1 MDALSYWEHKHWLSH
16 IDFAI
21 VGSGIVG
28 LNCALALREKHPKA
42 KIVVFEK
49 GILPK
54 GASTKN
60 AGFSCFGSISEMVS
74 DLEKEGEAAVFSL
87 VQKRY
92 QGVAL
97 LRKTVGDSAM
107 NYQQLGGHEV
117 FLARQS
123 ALFENCVEQLSCI
136 NTLLSPIFTRAPFGL
151 VSNTFQFKGVM
162 PQYISSPY
170 EGQIDT
176 GLMMKS
182 LIQKAHE
189 NHIFI
194 WNGVP
199 VTHIEATANKNMI
212 KTPFFECE
220 ARKLCLA
227 TNGFSEQFGIK
238 EVVPA
243 RAQVLITKPIKN
255 LALKGVFH
263 LDEGYYYFRNID
275 GRVLLGGGR
284 NLDFKGE
291 QTTSFDQTQLIQEA
305 LEKLLSDT
313 ILPHTPF
320 EIDRRWSG
328 IMGVGNSKQPLVK
341 NIQNELYAAVRLGG
355 MGVALGAQLGQELAD
370 LCD

>member
-1 MDALSYWEHKHWLSH
+1 MDALSYWEHKHWLSG

-28 LNCALALREKHPKA
+28 INCALALREKHPKA
-42 KIVVFEK
+42 KIVIFEK

-60 AGFSCFGSISEMVS
+60 AGFSCFGSVSEMVL
-74 DLEKEGEAAVFSL
+74 DLEKEGEEAVFSL
-87 VQKRY
+87 VQKRFK
-92 QGVAL
+92 GVAL
-97 LRKTVGDSAM
+97 LRKTIGDQAM
-107 NYQQLGGHEV
+107 DYQQLGGHEV
-117 FLARQS
+117 FLDRQS
-123 ALFENCVEQLSCI
+123 SLFENCAQQLSRV
-136 NTLLSPIFTRAPFGL
+136 NTLLSPIFKGAPFDL
-151 VSNTFQFKGVM
+151 RPNSFEFKGVL
-162 PQYISSPY
+162 PQYMSSSY

-182 LIQKAHE
+182 LIHKAQE
-189 NHIFI
+189 KNILI

-199 VTHIEATANKNMI
+199 VTHIEATATKNLL

-220 ARKLCLA
+220 PATICLA
-227 TNGFSEQFGIK
+227 TNGFSQQFGME
-238 EVVPA
+238 EVLPA

-255 LALKGVFH
+255 LAIKGVFH

-291 QTTSFDQTQLIQEA
+291 QTLSFDQSPQIQEA
-305 LEKLLSDT
+305 LEKLLTET

-320 EIDRRWSG
+320 EIEHRWSG
-328 IMGVGNSKQPLVK
+328 IMGVGSSKQPLVK
-341 NIQNELYAAVRLGG
+341 NIRHQLYAAVRLGG
-355 MGVALGAQLGQELAD
+355 MGVALGAQLGHEMAD
-370 LCD
+370 LCS

>member
-42 KIVVFEK
+42 KIVIFEK

-60 AGFSCFGSISEMVS
+60 AGFSCFGSISEIVS
-74 DLEKEGEAAVFSL
+74 DLEKEGEETVFSL
-87 VQKRY
+87 VQKRH

-97 LRKTVGDSAM
+97 LRKALGDSAIDF
-107 NYQQLGGHEV
+107 QQLGGHEV
-117 FLARQS
+117 FLNAQE
-123 ALFENCVEQLSCI
+123 ALFDKCASQIPRANK
-136 NTLLSPIFTRAPFGL
+136 LLRPIFKGDSFGL
-151 VSNTFQFKGVM
+151 KPNEFEFEGVLS
-162 PQYISSPY
+162 QYISSPH

-176 GLMMKS
+176 GFMMKN
-182 LIQKAHE
+182 LIQKVQE
-189 NHIFI
+189 NNIMI
-194 WNGVP
+194 WHGVP
-199 VTHIEATANKNMI
+199 VTQIEAGADKNLL
-212 KTPFFECE
+212 KTPFFEC
-220 ARKLCLA
+220 APGKICLA
-227 TNGFSEQFGIK
+227 TNGFSQQFGIE

-275 GRVLLGGGR
+275 GRILLGGGR

-291 QTTSFDQTQLIQEA
+291 QTTSFDQTPLIQEA